1 VKYRQQTIPDTQAL
15 LSHSEFIDYYD
26 TGCLVVAHCFQNSR
40 YAFQIDSLTYDPIR
54 VERASFT
61 HSEHR
66 AIALTLHPKCSVES
80 EFVE

>member
-1 VKYRQQTIPDTQAL
+1 
-15 LSHSEFIDYYD
+15 
-26 TGCLVVAHCFQNSR
+26 
-40 YAFQIDSLTYDPIR
+40 LTYDPIR

-66 AIALTLHPKCSVES
+66 AIALTLHPKGPVES